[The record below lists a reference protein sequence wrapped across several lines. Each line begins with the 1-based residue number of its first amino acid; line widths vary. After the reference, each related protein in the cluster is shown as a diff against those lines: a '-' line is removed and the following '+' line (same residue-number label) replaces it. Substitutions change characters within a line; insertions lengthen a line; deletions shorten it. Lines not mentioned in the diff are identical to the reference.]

1 MSGKVAITF
10 RSYLMRLKEI
20 ERVKPADQRRKVPS
34 VSELARLAG
43 LKHNTGSRLMNGH
56 ALCVSLDKLYK
67 VICTMRKLGFEMEIT
82 DFLTYMEFEDKPDFT
97 DL

>member
-1 MSGKVAITF
+1 MCGKVAITF

-20 ERVKPADQRRKVPS
+20 ERVKPADQQRKVPS

-56 ALCVSLDKLYK
+56 VQTVSLDKLSK
-67 VICTMRKLGFEMEIT
+67 IICAMRELGFEMQLT
-82 DFLTYMEFEDKPDFT
+82 DFLTFTEF
-97 DL
+97 